1 MLDPVRVTIRRA
13 LFTSLLISFISA
25 AASSASELVPIT
37 EILTDPEPYH
47 LKQVRLQGTVRQVK
61 ALEPYYQISGSA
73 CYGAYTFVLEDGT
86 GTIAVAVL
94 GICGK
99 PIIKNPE
106 VADGEMVTVRAHIY
120 APGRFGYFLDKDGQP
135 ILGEEREQVQAV
147 ADSISRPAE

>member
-1 MLDPVRVTIRRA
+1 MRDPVHAMMRRA

-25 AASSASELVPIT
+25 AASLASEPLPIT

-47 LKQVRLQGTVRQVK
+47 LKLVTLQGTVRQVK
-61 ALEPYYQISGSA
+61 ALDPYYQSSGSA
-73 CYGAYTFVLEDGT
+73 CYGAYTFMLEDGT
-86 GTIAVAVL
+86 GTIAVAVF

-99 PIIKNPE
+99 PMIRSPE
-106 VADGEMVTVRAHIY
+106 VADGERVTIQAHIY

-147 ADSISRPAE
+147 AAVISRPAE